1 MTTNADDL
9 FDQAA
14 THLDAAAGL
23 AEQTDDDP
31 ILGAAFAGQI
41 RLAAATLPGQAHIGA
56 PGPTTTRRGGSDV
69 TSHLRAAL
77 EALDQVHPHQ
87 GPPDLPL
94 CAWHVHELLRIAAT
108 QTAGR

>member
-1 MTTNADDL
+1 MTTSAADL

-14 THLDAAAGL
+14 THLDAAAAL
-23 AEQTDDDP
+23 PDQTDDDP

-41 RLAAATLPGQAHIGA
+41 RLAAATLPGEAHHGA
-56 PGPTTTRRGGSDV
+56 PGPPTTRRGGSDV
-69 TSHLRAAL
+69 TGHLRAAL
-77 EALDQVHPHQ
+77 DALDQVHPRQ

-108 QTAGR
+108 RAAGR